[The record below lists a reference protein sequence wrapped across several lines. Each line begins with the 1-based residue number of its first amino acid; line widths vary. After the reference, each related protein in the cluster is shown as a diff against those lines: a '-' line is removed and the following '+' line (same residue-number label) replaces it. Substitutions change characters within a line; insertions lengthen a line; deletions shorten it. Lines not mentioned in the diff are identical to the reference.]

1 MNWSV
6 MEIAKNI
13 SFWVILAVVSITI
26 YACYIRPEQT
36 KEIVPVALAG
46 LFGVAQGVQ
55 RFRQAEQN
63 PINGGVK

>member
-6 MEIAKNI
+6 LEIVKNI

-26 YACYIRPEQT
+26 YACYIRPDQT

-46 LFGVAQGVQ
+46 LFGVAQGIH
-55 RFRQAEQN
+55 RFRQNEQTI
-63 PINGGVK
+63 PNGGVK